1 MNRYKKTG
9 SNSAKVC
16 CFGRNFGI
24 AYSVLKVIMAG
35 LFGVLARTHLL
46 FVHNSFAKRKLCNN
60 HDRIQGS
67 CNKIAFVS
75 VISCR

>member
-1 MNRYKKTG
+1 MDRDQKIG
-9 SNSAKVC
+9 SNSAKVY
-16 CFGRNFGI
+16 CFDRNFGI
-24 AYSVLKVIMAG
+24 ANHVLKVIIGG

-46 FVHNSFAKRKLCNN
+46 FVYNSFNKGKLCSNY
-60 HDRIQGS
+60 DRSQGS